1 MAKMI
6 HYQNKLK
13 NRQLQKKVEELNNLI
28 KKYKKLLKSANNQ
41 KHNKLKNRKIK
52 NKNLFHRV
60 KKIIN
65 Q

>member
-41 KHNKLKNRKIK
+41 KHNKLKNKKIK